1 MAFFDFRGFI
11 GGVLASQ
18 DADPITTLLGG
29 LAPKGVTASAAT
41 ATPVTIMTLPVLAGW
56 SVYLVSATRNNVN
69 DAANYNT
76 TAIVSTNGTAARIT
90 TLQSGALLT
99 ITLSGLNV
107 QATQSSG
114 GAAVITY
121 SIFKITP

>member
-1 MAFFDFRGFI
+1 MAFFDFRGFLQ
-11 GGVLASQ
+11 GVLASQ
-18 DADPITTLLGG
+18 DANPLNTLLTGI
-29 LAPKGVTASAAT
+29 APRAVTVSTAS
-41 ATPVTIMTLPVLAGW
+41 ATPVTILALPVLTGW

-76 TAIVSTNGTAARIT
+76 TALVSTNGTAARIT

-99 ITLSGLNV
+99 ITLSGLNL
-107 QATQSSG
+107 QATQASG
-114 GAAVITY
+114 GSAVITY